1 MRHLV
6 DVVSISVSTSRDRF
20 LGKAQTVGAKCTL
33 GAGCDCARH
42 STYGTE
48 LTGLDLSGATALVSI
63 GGSAFISTGLMGLN
77 LSGVAKL
84 EAIGDHAFLGT
95 KLTGTLKVGSAIKTI
110 GAYAFSGTELT
121 GLDLSGATALVSIG
135 DYAFSNNIKLTSI
148 DLSGAADRAQL
159 QVDWERAFHGNGNG
173 MGNGLNGTILT
184 PGAVY
189 IQY

>member
-1 MRHLV
+1 M
-6 DVVSISVSTSRDRF
+6 SIEDYAFYRTD
-20 LGKAQTVGAKCTL
+20 LTGTLKVGAAVKTI
-33 GAGCDCARH
+33 GTWAF
-42 STYGTE
+42 SGTE
-48 LTGLDLSGATALVSI
+48 LTGLDLSEAAS
-63 GGSAFISTGLMGLN
+63 
-77 LSGVAKL
+77 L
-84 EAIGDHAFLGT
+84 EAIGYYAFFESTG
-95 KLTGTLKVGSAIKTI
+95 LTGTLKLGSAIKTI